1 MLYSIIATIVALIF
15 LAAFVLVF
23 VRAGYLNK
31 VLVKLGLK
39 ESTASTNWTAFS
51 WDSCLKKLNYK
62 ADIAFFGD
70 SITRGGDFHEYFKD
84 YKIINLG
91 CTGDNLQAILN
102 RVSMVES
109 VAPKKVFLM
118 GGINALTDFNIE
130 KCTEKFDELIVT
142 LKKAVPDAELYIE
155 SVLPISKQKETSI
168 CRNSSIIEFNK
179 KLKEL
184 AEKHKIIYID
194 LHSLYYLNGEIDPKL
209 TKEGVHLQPE
219 AYSLWKDAIEKY
231 IA

>member
-1 MLYSIIATIVALIF
+1 MLYAIIATILAILF
-15 LAAFVLVF
+15 LAAFIFVF
-23 VRAGYLNK
+23 IRAGYLTK

-39 ESTASTNWTAFS
+39 ESTVSTNWTAFS

-109 VAPKKVFLM
+109 VAPEKVFLM
-118 GGINALTDFNIE
+118 GGVNALTDFNHDKCVE
-130 KCTEKFDELIVT
+130 KYDELIT
-142 LKKAVPDAELYIE
+142 ALEKSVPNATIYIQ
-155 SVLPISKQKETSI
+155 SVLPISKEKESSV
-168 CRNSSIIEFNK
+168 CKNSSIIEFNK
-179 KLKEL
+179 SLKSL
-184 AEKHKIIYID
+184 AEKHKLVYID
-194 LHSLYYLNGEIDPKL
+194 LHSLYYLNGEINPSL
-209 TKEGVHLQPE
+209 TKEGVHLQPD
-219 AYSLWKDAIEKY
+219 AYHLWKDAIKNY